1 MFLLQSPQVCELEPF
16 TSMPEPLRR
25 RKRSDWA
32 DANRGGVVTDSF
44 LEGPVWGDDG
54 NLYVTDI
61 PWGRVFRIDPQG
73 AWTLAQ
79 VLIDAAVLL
88 EQARQARAHGRY
100 RQALAHRVFGV
111 GRPAQG
117 AGQLLYALPVGVD
130 FLRALGDVAAV
141 RPKLQPAF
149 VELGDVAGARQ
160 QVVVDLRGGQR
171 VRELRLFL
179 RQPLHVG
186 LDQRQLL
193 PSLGQPL
200 AGVFVQQGDVALGQQ
215 LVALLACGV
224 QRLQQR
230 RHAADA
236 LQPAGLLRHP
246 LMLLAGLV
254 QLRGGGL
261 QRLVLRLPVLGAQQ
275 VLFEVFA
282 GGLEVVACL
291 VVQA

>member
-1 MFLLQSPQVCELEPF
+1 MAGKRQRIVERLGQAGVRGLCRQGLQLL
-16 TSMPEPLRR
+16 
-25 RKRSDWA
+25 RK
-32 DANRGGVVTDSF
+32 
-44 LEGPVWGDDG
+44 LGDLLLALG
-54 NLYVTDI
+54 QL
-61 PWGRVFRIDPQG
+61 GLG
-73 AWTLAQ
+73 LAQ

-236 LQPAGLLRHP
+236 LQPAGLLRHA